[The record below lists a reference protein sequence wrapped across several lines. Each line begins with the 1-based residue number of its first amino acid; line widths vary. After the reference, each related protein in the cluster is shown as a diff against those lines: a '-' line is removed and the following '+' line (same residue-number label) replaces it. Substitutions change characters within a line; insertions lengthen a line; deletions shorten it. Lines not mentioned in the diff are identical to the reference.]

1 MKICESLAKVEVQAL
16 VESLADRLT
25 GVKIET
31 GCCTPA
37 KVEYQALVN
46 KLSARLVEVEFDTL
60 NHTVVLETAV
70 NTLADILSKRD
81 CL

>member
-1 MKICESLAKVEVQAL
+1 MEVQAL
-16 VESLADRLT
+16 VEPLADRLT

-46 KLSARLVEVEFDTL
+46 KLLPG
-60 NHTVVLETAV
+60 
-70 NTLADILSKRD
+70 
-81 CL
+81 